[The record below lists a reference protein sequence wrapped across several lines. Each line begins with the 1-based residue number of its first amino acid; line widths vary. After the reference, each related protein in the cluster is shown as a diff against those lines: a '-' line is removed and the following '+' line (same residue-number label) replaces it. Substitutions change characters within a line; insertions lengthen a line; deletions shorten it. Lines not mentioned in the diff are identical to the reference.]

1 MEYDLVFEGG
11 GAKGMVFVG
20 AMQEFEARGY
30 KIGRLL
36 GTSAGAI
43 TATFLAAG
51 YSSTEMLAALQE
63 QVDHQSVFT
72 TFMGIPQSF
81 DNRTIQE
88 SILYS
93 LFESVDVPFV
103 SERFEHR
110 FDELIIERLMALPT
124 FRHLFSFLERGG
136 WYAADSFLSWIERKL
151 NSGEYNGRPRQ
162 FGSLTLGEMNVLTGK
177 DLSLIAA
184 DTTHGRMLVLNHRTA
199 PDCPVIWA
207 VRMSMSIPLL
217 WQEVIWQPEWGS
229 YLGHDMSGHVVV
241 DGGLLSNFPI
251 ALFIS
256 NAPPV
261 KEVMGESV
269 ARDRIL
275 GMLIDENET
284 LADDLVD
291 SESATAA
298 QPSGLSSLLIVKRIQ
313 RLMDTALHANDMLY
327 ADRLEK
333 MVLRLPAKGY
343 GTTEFNMTDARREA
357 LVTAGRRHAREY
369 FLQNTSMVLSAADKE
384 LTEDESQQIDK
395 IATRMLR

>member
-20 AMQEFEARGY
+20 AMQEFEARGH

-51 YSSTEMLAALQE
+51 YTSEEMLAALQE

-72 TFMGIPQSF
+72 TFMGIPQDF
-81 DNRTIQE
+81 DNHTIQK

-110 FDELIIERLMALPT
+110 FDELIIERLMELPT

-136 WYAADSFLSWIERKL
+136 WYSAESFLSWVERKL
-151 NSGEYNGRPRQ
+151 NSGEHNGQPRQ
-162 FGSLTLGEMNVLTGK
+162 FGSLTLGEMNAATGK

-184 DTTHGRMLVLNHRTA
+184 DITHGRMLVLNHRTA

-217 WQEVIWQPEWGS
+217 WQEVIWQAEWGS
-229 YLGHDMSGHVVV
+229 YLGHDMTGHAVV

-256 NAPPV
+256 TAPPV

-269 ARDRIL
+269 TRDRIL
-275 GMLIDENET
+275 GMLIDENEALGDDT
-284 LADDLVD
+284 LDH
-291 SESATAA
+291 EPTAE
-298 QPSGLSSLLIVKRIQ
+298 PSTGLSSLLIVKRIQ

-333 MVLRLPAKGY
+333 LVLRLPAKGY
-343 GTTEFNMTDARREA
+343 GTTEFNMTDVRREA
-357 LVTAGRRHAREY
+357 LVAAGRRHAREY
-369 FLQNTSMVLSAADKE
+369 FLQNTSMVLSAADDE
-384 LTEDESQQIDK
+384 LTASESQQIDK

>member
-20 AMQEFEARGY
+20 AMQEFEARGH

-51 YSSTEMLAALQE
+51 YTSEEMLAALQE

-72 TFMGIPQSF
+72 TFMGIPQEF
-81 DNRTIQE
+81 DNHTIQK

-110 FDELIIERLMALPT
+110 FDELIIERLMELPT

-136 WYAADSFLSWIERKL
+136 WYAAESFLSWVERKL
-151 NSGEYNGRPRQ
+151 NSGEYEGQPRQ
-162 FGSLTLGEMNVLTGK
+162 FGSLTLGEMHAATGK

-184 DTTHGRMLVLNHRTA
+184 DITHGRMLVLNHRTA

-217 WQEVIWQPEWGS
+217 WQE
-229 YLGHDMSGHVVV
+229 
-241 DGGLLSNFPI
+241 
-251 ALFIS
+251 
-256 NAPPV
+256 
-261 KEVMGESV
+261 
-269 ARDRIL
+269 
-275 GMLIDENET
+275 
-284 LADDLVD
+284 
-291 SESATAA
+291 
-298 QPSGLSSLLIVKRIQ
+298 
-313 RLMDTALHANDMLY
+313 
-327 ADRLEK
+327 
-333 MVLRLPAKGY
+333 
-343 GTTEFNMTDARREA
+343 
-357 LVTAGRRHAREY
+357 
-369 FLQNTSMVLSAADKE
+369 
-384 LTEDESQQIDK
+384 
-395 IATRMLR
+395 